1 VSDYYR
7 WVIQGIF
14 IDVYPPIKFPDA
26 LALINE
32 VLNNQSTFWLSLD
45 IKIDMNLQV
54 PHTIIYN
61 AIQKFYNLN
70 RSKEEQNILKSEIT
84 RLVNFWAR

>member
-1 VSDYYR
+1 M
-7 WVIQGIF
+7 QQQPK
-14 IDVYPPIKFPDA
+14 YP

-45 IKIDMNLQV
+45 IKIDMNLHV

-70 RSKEEQNILKSEIT
+70 RSKEEQNILKSETNI
-84 RLVNFWAR
+84 F